1 MVVERQLGYKSNVLG
16 LQQAQR
22 HSDDNFGR
30 IVDIFIPSGDLHKWP
45 TIVYLTNKLIIN
57 NLRIVGIPLHYGC
70 QQLRIA
76 ASRCIILLADTRLPQ
91 ERISRQEGYICSI
104 KIGLLGQVEVN
115 TVENSLVV
123 DCTSLICQIG
133 CRTVGVVGIAKTDDK
148 TIPSCLEIS
157 IAL

>member
-1 MVVERQLGYKSNVLG
+1 M
-16 LQQAQR
+16 
-22 HSDDNFGR
+22 
-30 IVDIFIPSGDLHKWP
+30 
-45 TIVYLTNKLIIN
+45 
-57 NLRIVGIPLHYGC
+57 
-70 QQLRIA
+70 
-76 ASRCIILLADTRLPQ
+76 LADTRLPQ

-123 DCTSLICQIG
+123 DCTSLICQIC